1 MAETA
6 QHQSTKWTFSAAAL
20 VAAAAILLLYAQY
33 LHETAARRR
42 LMVER
47 GKTVLDAMVA
57 GIRAHGRMGRYRTE
71 RLGVVFEE
79 LAETPAIVGLQLT
92 AQDGAA
98 LASGGDTTRLQ
109 GIPPQQ
115 VAWEGPWLLIASK
128 VESLRPPGPPRTPG
142 PERGREL
149 PHGPE
154 GRRSLA
160 RQWQGAWEDF
170 PEGPYVLAAVLDATE
185 TLRSIGRDRL
195 QFVIFTLIALAAVT
209 SGTLVVS
216 ARMKRRDLETALA
229 LAEERAAHH
238 ERLAKLGAGLTHETK
253 NPLGLVRG
261 LAQAIGA
268 LPEAN
273 AEVKRL
279 AASIVDEADR
289 TVGHIDSFLALARPK
304 EPTLDAVDLDVFFG
318 KLLPLVQPEASAGGT
333 AVTYTPSHLRIE
345 ADADLLRR
353 ALLNILL
360 NALRASSKDGEVV
373 IDAQRHDWEVMI
385 RVSDNGCGIRQDDL
399 PWVTEPYFSHFENG
413 TGLGLTIVEQIARAH
428 EWRLEI
434 ESTLGAGTRVS
445 LSGIKEVR

>member
-1 MAETA
+1 MADTA
-6 QHQSTKWTFSAAAL
+6 QRQSTKWTFSAAAL
-20 VAAAAILLLYAQY
+20 VAAAAILMLYAQY

-71 RLGVVFEE
+71 RLGIIFEE

-92 AQDGAA
+92 AQDGEAV
-98 LASGGDTTRLQ
+98 ASGGDTTRLQ

-128 VESLRPPGPPRTPG
+128 VESLRPPGPPG
-142 PERGREL
+142 LEQGREL
-149 PHGPE
+149 PHVPE
-154 GRRSLA
+154 GRRGPA
-160 RQWQGAWEDF
+160 RRWQGAWEDF
-170 PEGPYVLAAVLDATE
+170 PEGPYVLAAVLDTTE
-185 TLRSIGRDRL
+185 TLRGIRRDRL
-195 QFVIFTLIALAAVT
+195 QFVISTLIALAAVA

-216 ARMKRRDLETALA
+216 ARMKRRDLEAALA

-268 LPEAN
+268 LSEAD

-279 AASIVDEADR
+279 AAGIVDEADR

-304 EPTLDAVDLDVFFG
+304 EPALDAVDLDEFFG
-318 KLLPLVQPEASAGGT
+318 KLLPLVQPEASAGGA
-333 AVTYTPSHLRIE
+333 AVTYAPSRLRIE
-345 ADADLLRR
+345 ADGDLLRR
-353 ALLNILL
+353 ALLNIVL
-360 NALRASSKDGEVV
+360 NALRASGKDGEVTV
-373 IDAQRHDWEVMI
+373 NAQRHDWEVTI
-385 RVSDNGCGIRQDDL
+385 RVSDNGCGIRQADL
-399 PWVTEPYFSHFENG
+399 GRVTEPYFSRFEEG
-413 TGLGLTIVEQIARAH
+413 TGLGLAIVDQIARAH
-428 EWRLEI
+428 GWRLEI
-434 ESTLGAGTRVS
+434 ASTLGVGTRVS
-445 LSGIKEVR
+445 LAGIKEVR

>member
-6 QHQSTKWTFSAAAL
+6 QPQSTKWTFSAAAL

-71 RLGVVFEE
+71 RLGIVFEE

-92 AQDGAA
+92 AQDGEAV
-98 LASGGDTTRLQ
+98 ASGGDTTRLQ

-128 VESLRPPGPPRTPG
+128 VESLRPPGPPG

-154 GRRSLA
+154 GRRGPA

-185 TLRSIGRDRL
+185 TLRSIRRDRL
-195 QFVIFTLIALAAVT
+195 QFVISTLIALAAVT

-216 ARMKRRDLETALA
+216 ARMKRRDLEAALA
-229 LAEERAAHH
+229 LAEEQAAYH

-268 LPEAN
+268 LPEAD

-279 AASIVDEADR
+279 AAGIVDEADR

-304 EPTLDAVDLDVFFG
+304 EPALEAVDLDAFFG

-333 AVTYTPSHLRIE
+333 AVTYAPSRLRIE

-353 ALLNILL
+353 ALLNIVL
-360 NALRASSKDGEVV
+360 NALRASSKGGEVA
-373 IDAQRHDWEVMI
+373 IDAQRHDWQVSI

-399 PWVTEPYFSHFENG
+399 PRVTEPYFSRFEDG
-413 TGLGLTIVEQIARAH
+413 TGLGLAIVEQIARAH
-428 EWRLEI
+428 GWRLEI

-445 LSGIKEVR
+445 LAGIKEVR